1 MSAVSEREGSVGAEE
16 GVRADPDPAPE
27 PEPKTE
33 SDREGS
39 EPIDPE
45 SSGPESIDLEE
56 LSIKER
62 IVLATI
68 QRPTTAFVLVLLLL
82 IAFTFLIA
90 FLMYV
95 AFAVT

>member
-1 MSAVSEREGSVGAEE
+1 VSEREESVGSEADVGAEQSVGA
-16 GVRADPDPAPE
+16 DPV
-27 PEPKTE
+27 TE
-33 SDREGS
+33 SDGEKS
-39 EPIDPE
+39 EPIDPASGDYE
-45 SSGPESIDLEE
+45 SVDLAE

>member
-1 MSAVSEREGSVGAEE
+1 MFAVSERQGSVGAEE
-16 GVRADPDPAPE
+16 GVRADP
-27 PEPKTE
+27 EPKPESEME
-33 SDREGS
+33 SDGEGNES
-39 EPIDPE
+39 ID
-45 SSGPESIDLEE
+45 PESIDLEE